1 MQTVVKAFKSTHEKP
16 DPYPCQILIDG
27 SYIKWKMVEILKQY
41 RRKEV
46 TSSLMLLEQG
56 SCELHVLHGVYQI
69 VQSKADWNH
78 VKMLKSLHSVF
89 KKYPTKRLV
98 PRSK

>member
-1 MQTVVKAFKSTHEKP
+1 MHRMGRIKRNHIRTEFSGRGDAETVVKAFKSTHEKP

-27 SYIKWKMVEILKQY
+27 SYINWKMVEILKQY

-56 SCELHVLHGVYQI
+56 SCELHVLHGVYQT
-69 VQSKADWNH
+69 VQSKADL
-78 VKMLKSLHSVF
+78 LKC
-89 KKYPTKRLV
+89 
-98 PRSK
+98 